1 MNSMI
6 QEQNNTA
13 ALQAMDKDSYLHPFT
28 DSKALHSKGTRVVT
42 GAKGVYIYDSEGN
55 RILDAMAGLW
65 CVNIGYGRDELADVA
80 AEQMKKLAY
89 YNSFFGT
96 ANVPAIELAAK
107 VKSLAPDNIGHVFFT
122 GSGSES
128 NDTNLRMVRHY
139 WAQKGQPEK
148 RTVISRTNAYHGS
161 TMAGMSLGGMEF
173 MHKQGGIIDGI
184 DHIMQP
190 HWYKESLPG
199 ESETDFGLR
208 AAKALEDKILELG
221 AENVGAF
228 IGEPIQ
234 GAGGVII
241 PPANYWPEIQ
251 RICKKYDLL
260 IILDEVITGFGRTGN
275 WFAAQTFD
283 IEADMIPFAKG
294 LSSGYLPIGGVAI
307 SKRVSDVLI
316 AGGEFAHGYTYSG
329 HPASAAVAKAN
340 IEIIENEGMIE
351 QVRDETGPYLQ
362 AKLAELGNHPLVGQV
377 RGMAMVGALE
387 LVQDK
392 ATRAAFDKDVD
403 VAGKV
408 RDTAINSGLMVRAVG
423 DCLIMS
429 PPLCIT
435 KAEIDELIDLLTQ
448 ALDKVQAEVQ

>member
-6 QEQNNTA
+6 PEQNTA
-13 ALQAMDKDSYLHPFT
+13 NLQSLDRENYLHPFT
-28 DSKALHSKGTRVVT
+28 DSKALHAKGTRVVT
-42 GAKGVYIYDSEGN
+42 GGEGVYIYDSEGN
-55 RILDAMAGLW
+55 RILDGMAGLW

-80 AEQMKKLAY
+80 YEQMKQLAY

-107 VKSLAPDNIGHVFFT
+107 IKQLAPANIGHVFFT

-139 WAQKGQPEK
+139 WTQKGQPEK
-148 RTVISRTNAYHGS
+148 RIVISRNNAYHGS

-184 DHIMQP
+184 EHIMQP
-190 HWYKESLPG
+190 HWYKESTAG
-199 ESETDFGLR
+199 ESVEDFGLR

-234 GAGGVII
+234 GAGGVIV

-294 LSSGYLPIGGVAI
+294 LSSGYLPIGGVAV
-307 SKRVSDVLI
+307 SKRVADVLI
-316 AGGEFAHGYTYSG
+316 EGGEFAHGYTYSG
-329 HPASAAVAKAN
+329 HPVAAAVAKAN
-340 IEIIENEGMIE
+340 IDIIEREGMVD

-362 AKLAELGNHPLVGQV
+362 AKLAELADHPLVGQV

-392 ATRAAFDKDVD
+392 ASRTPFDKDVEI
-403 VAGKV
+403 AAKA
-408 RDTAINSGLMVRAVG
+408 RDNAIASGLMVRAVG

-435 KAEIDELIDLLTQ
+435 KAEIDELITLLSQ
-448 ALDKVQAEVQ
+448 ALDKAYAEVQ

>member
-1 MNSMI
+1 MNSMM
-6 QEQNNTA
+6 QDQNTA
-13 ALQAMDKDSYLHPFT
+13 NLQNLDRENYLHPFT
-28 DSKALHSKGTRVVT
+28 DSKALHAKGTRVVT
-42 GAKGVYIYDSEGN
+42 GANGVYITDSDGN

-80 AEQMKKLAY
+80 AEQMKQLAY

-107 VKSLAPDNIGHVFFT
+107 IKSLAPANIGHVFFT

-139 WAQKGQPEK
+139 WSQKGQPEK
-148 RTVISRTNAYHGS
+148 RIVISRNNAYHGS

-184 DHIMQP
+184 EHIMQP

-199 ESETDFGLR
+199 ESEVEFGLR

-234 GAGGVII
+234 GAGGVIV

-294 LSSGYLPIGGVAI
+294 LSSGYLPIGGVAV
-307 SKRVSDVLI
+307 SKRVADVLI
-316 AGGEFAHGYTYSG
+316 EGGEFAHGYTYSG
-329 HPASAAVAKAN
+329 HPVAAAVARAN
-340 IEIIENEGMIE
+340 IDIIEREGMVE
-351 QVRDETGPYLQ
+351 TVRDETGPYLQ

-387 LVQDK
+387 LVKDK
-392 ATRAAFDKDVD
+392 ATREPFDKDIEI
-403 VAGKV
+403 AAQV
-408 RDTAINSGLMVRAVG
+408 RDYAIASGLMVRAVG

-435 KAEIDELIDLLTQ
+435 KAEIDELIALLTK
-448 ALDKVQAEVQ
+448 ALDAIHAEVQ

>member
-1 MNSMI
+1 MNSMM
-6 QEQNNTA
+6 QDQSTA
-13 ALQAMDKDSYLHPFT
+13 NLQSLDRENYLHPFT
-28 DSKALHSKGTRVVT
+28 DSKALHAKGTRVVT
-42 GAKGVYIYDSEGN
+42 GAKGVYITDSDGN

-80 AEQMKKLAY
+80 AEQMKQLAY

-107 VKSLAPDNIGHVFFT
+107 IKSLAPANIGHVFFT

-139 WAQKGQPEK
+139 WSQKGQPEK
-148 RTVISRTNAYHGS
+148 RIVISRNNAYHGS

-199 ESETDFGLR
+199 ESEAEFGLR

-234 GAGGVII
+234 GAGGVIV

-294 LSSGYLPIGGVAI
+294 LSSGYLPIGGVAV
-307 SKRVSDVLI
+307 SKRVADVLI
-316 AGGEFAHGYTYSG
+316 EGGEFAHGYTYSG
-329 HPASAAVAKAN
+329 HPVAAAVASAN
-340 IEIIENEGMIE
+340 IDIIEREGMVE
-351 QVRDETGPYLQ
+351 AVRDETGPYLQ
-362 AKLAELGNHPLVGQV
+362 AKLAELGDHPLVGQV

-387 LVQDK
+387 LVKDK
-392 ATRAAFDKDVD
+392 ATREPFHKDIEIAA
-403 VAGKV
+403 KV
-408 RDTAINSGLMVRAVG
+408 RDYAIASGLMVRAVG

-435 KAEIDELIDLLTQ
+435 KAEIDELITLLTK
-448 ALDKVQAEVQ
+448 ALDAIYTEVQ

>member
-1 MNSMI
+1 
-6 QEQNNTA
+6 
-13 ALQAMDKDSYLHPFT
+13 
-28 DSKALHSKGTRVVT
+28 
-42 GAKGVYIYDSEGN
+42 
-55 RILDAMAGLW
+55 
-65 CVNIGYGRDELADVA
+65 
-80 AEQMKKLAY
+80 
-89 YNSFFGT
+89 
-96 ANVPAIELAAK
+96 
-107 VKSLAPDNIGHVFFT
+107 
-122 GSGSES
+122 
-128 NDTNLRMVRHY
+128 
-139 WAQKGQPEK
+139 
-148 RTVISRTNAYHGS
+148 
-161 TMAGMSLGGMEF
+161 

>member
-1 MNSMI
+1 MI
-6 QEQNNTA
+6 PEQYTA
-13 ALQAMDKDSYLHPFT
+13 ALQQLDRDNYLHPFT
-28 DSKALHSKGTRVVT
+28 DSKALHAKGTRVIT
-42 GAKGVYIYDSEGN
+42 KAKGVYIYDSEGN

-65 CVNIGYGRDELADVA
+65 CVNIGYGHDELADVA
-80 AEQMKKLAY
+80 AEQMRQLAY

-107 VKSLAPDNIGHVFFT
+107 VKSLAPDNIGHIFFT
-122 GSGSES
+122 GSGSEA

-148 RTVISRTNAYHGS
+148 RTIIARNNGYHGS
-161 TMAGMSLGGMEF
+161 TVAGMSLGGMEF

-184 DHIMQP
+184 EHIMQP

-199 ESETDFGLR
+199 ETEAEFGLR
-208 AAKALEDKILELG
+208 AAKALEDKILALG
-221 AENVGAF
+221 ADQVGAF

-234 GAGGVII
+234 GAGGVIV
-241 PPANYWPEIQ
+241 PPATYWPEIQ
-251 RICKKYDLL
+251 RICRQYDILL
-260 IILDEVITGFGRTGN
+260 ILDEVITGFGRTGN
-275 WFAAQTFD
+275 WFAAQTFN

-307 SKRVSDVLI
+307 SQRVAEVVI
-316 AGGEFAHGYTYSG
+316 GGGEFAHGYTYSG
-329 HPASAAVAKAN
+329 HPVAAAVAKAN
-340 IEIIENEGMIE
+340 IEIIEREGL
-351 QVRDETGPYLQ
+351 VAKVAVETGPYLQ
-362 AKLAELGNHPLVGQV
+362 SKLLALGDHPLVGQV

-392 ATRAAFDKDVD
+392 ATRTPFAKDIEIAA
-403 VAGKV
+403 KV
-408 RDTAINSGLMVRAVG
+408 RDCAVASGLMVRAVG
-423 DCLIMS
+423 DSLIMS

-435 KAEIDELIDLLTQ
+435 KEEIDELISLLSQ

>member
-1 MNSMI
+1 MNSML
-6 QEQNNTA
+6 QDQNTA
-13 ALQAMDKDSYLHPFT
+13 NLQSLDRENYLHPFT
-28 DSKALHSKGTRVVT
+28 DSKALHAKGTRVVT
-42 GAKGVYIYDSEGN
+42 GGEGVYIVDSEGN
-55 RILDAMAGLW
+55 RILDGMAGLW

-80 AEQMKKLAY
+80 YEQMKQLAY

-107 VKSLAPDNIGHVFFT
+107 IKELAPDNIGHVFFT

-139 WAQKGQPEK
+139 WSQKGQPEK
-148 RTVISRTNAYHGS
+148 RIVISRNNAYHGS

-184 DHIMQP
+184 EHIMQP
-190 HWYKESLPG
+190 HWYKESEAG
-199 ESETDFGLR
+199 ESVEDFGMR

-234 GAGGVII
+234 GAGGVIV

-294 LSSGYLPIGGVAI
+294 LSSGYLPIGGVAV
-307 SKRVSDVLI
+307 SKRVADVLI
-316 AGGEFAHGYTYSG
+316 EGGEFAHGYTYSG
-329 HPASAAVAKAN
+329 HPVAAAVAKAN
-340 IEIIENEGMIE
+340 IDIIEREGMVE

-362 AKLAELGNHPLVGQV
+362 SKLAELADHPLVGQV
-377 RGMAMVGALE
+377 RGMGMVGAVE

-392 ATRAAFDKDVD
+392 ATRAPFDKDIEI
-403 VAGKV
+403 AAKV
-408 RDTAINSGLMVRAVG
+408 RDYAIASGLMVRAVG

-429 PPLCIT
+429 PPLCIS
-435 KAEIDELIDLLTQ
+435 KAEIDELMTLLTN
-448 ALDKVQAEVQ
+448 ALDAINAEVQ

>member
-1 MNSMI
+1 MNAKMP
-6 QEQNNTA
+6 EQNTA
-13 ALQAMDKDSYLHPFT
+13 NLQDLDRENYLHPFT
-28 DSKALHSKGTRVVT
+28 DSKALHAKGTRVVT
-42 GAKGVYIYDSEGN
+42 GGKGVYIIDSEGN
-55 RILDAMAGLW
+55 RILDGMAGLW

-80 AEQMKKLAY
+80 AEQMKQLAY

-107 VKSLAPDNIGHVFFT
+107 IKSLAPDNIGHVFFT

-139 WAQKGQPEK
+139 WSQKGQPQK
-148 RTVISRTNAYHGS
+148 RFVISRDNAYHGS

-184 DHIMQP
+184 EHIMQP
-190 HWYKESLPG
+190 HWYKESTAG
-199 ESETDFGLR
+199 ESVEDFGLR

-234 GAGGVII
+234 GAGGVIV

-294 LSSGYLPIGGVAI
+294 LSSGYLPIGGVAV
-307 SKRVSDVLI
+307 SKRVADVLI
-316 AGGEFAHGYTYSG
+316 EGGEFAHGYTYSG
-329 HPASAAVAKAN
+329 HPVAAAVAKAN
-340 IEIIENEGMIE
+340 IDIIEREGMVE
-351 QVRDETGPYLQ
+351 AVRDETGPYLQ
-362 AKLAELGNHPLVGQV
+362 AKLAELGAHPLVGQV

-387 LVQDK
+387 LVKDK
-392 ATRAAFDKDVD
+392 ATREPFDKDIEI
-403 VAGKV
+403 AAKV
-408 RDTAINSGLMVRAVG
+408 RDYAIASGLMVRAVG

-435 KAEIDELIDLLTQ
+435 KAEIDELITLLTK
-448 ALDKVQAEVQ
+448 ALDAIHAEVQ